1 MRAPPE
7 ANGTVAD
14 TTWHT
19 SFSVPTGHLVFEG
32 HFPQQPIVPGVLLV
46 SLLLDALAE
55 RFGAPL
61 VIDGI
66 PQIKFITPV
75 GPDVVL
81 DAALVVR
88 ADAILFDLAHQ
99 GTSVARGTLHL
110 RTLPPS

>member
-55 RFGAPL
+55 
-61 VIDGI
+61 
-66 PQIKFITPV
+66 QE
-75 GPDVVL
+75 
-81 DAALVVR
+81 VR
-88 ADAILFDLAHQ
+88 DLIYYLSRPGQ
-99 GTSVARGTLHL
+99 VPMPTGQ
-110 RTLPPS
+110 

>member
-88 ADAILFDLAHQ
+88 TDAIWFELAHL
-99 GTSVARGTLHL
+99 GTPVARGTLNL
-110 RTLPPS
+110 RALPTT